1 MMNQSNQAGAVP
13 RGALLILRPVHPVRP
28 CLIGIV
34 YAAVLLPLTIVPKV
48 SGNVLSRDMTI
59 EAIVERGT
67 LTIDR
72 SPLRAR
78 SGSPDVVKFGRHF
91 YSDKP
96 PVLAALAAP
105 LYALLFGMG
114 IRFSGPPAQFV
125 VANLVLTW
133 VLVGLSSALTLVAL
147 RMIIQ
152 TAPVSLWVAD
162 LLVLGFGFGSL
173 LLVYG
178 VTFNNHSVAAALV
191 TWSLALVLLEKP
203 TPGPKGNRFR
213 RLDVGLLA
221 GLAATIDLPAGGVLL
236 VGLGVWLTLRD
247 RTIPLMYLAGVV
259 PPLLFHAVL
268 QSRIT
273 GSPWPA
279 EMYPEAFQYPG
290 SYWAT
295 AAGVWKE
302 TVPRWQFGLELLFGP
317 QGWLTVT
324 PILVFGAV
332 GLGSVLIR
340 PRDPFGPLAWT
351 VGGIL
356 VVLLVYYIWGVRRT
370 DYAGQSF
377 GVRHLLAVTP
387 ACFAFA
393 VVALGRARGP
403 IAPVL
408 FALLMMVGVA
418 YALVGWSDPW
428 KRIESRERVS
438 PTLQVLQ
445 RFVVYPW
452 SSYAR

>member
-1 MMNQSNQAGAVP
+1 MNQSIRAGKVP
-13 RGALLILRPVHPVRP
+13 RAESPILHPVQQIRP
-28 CLIGIV
+28 WLVGLV
-34 YAAVLLPLTIVPKV
+34 YAGVLLPLTIVPKV

-67 LTIDR
+67 LAIDR

-78 SGSPDVVKFGRHF
+78 SGSPDVVKFGRHY

-133 VLVGLSSALTLVAL
+133 VLVGLGSALTLVAL
-147 RMIIQ
+147 RMILQ
-152 TAPVSLWVAD
+152 AAPVLPWVAD

-203 TPGPKGNRFR
+203 KPGPKGNRLR
-213 RLDVGLLA
+213 RFAVGFLA

-236 VGLGVWLTLRD
+236 VGLGAWLTLRD
-247 RTIPLMYLAGVV
+247 RTIPLTYLAGVV

-273 GSPWPA
+273 GTPWPA

-302 TVPRWQFGLELLFGP
+302 TVPRWRFGLELLFGP

-324 PILVFGAV
+324 PVLVFGAV
-332 GLGSVLIR
+332 GLGSVLAR
-340 PRDPFGPLAWT
+340 PRDPLRPLAWT
-351 VGGIL
+351 VGGML
-356 VVLLVYYIWGVRRT
+356 LVLLGYYIWGVRRT

-403 IAPVL
+403 IVPVL
-408 FALLMMVGVA
+408 FALVMIVGVA
-418 YALVGWSDPW
+418 YALVGRSDPW
-428 KRIESRERVS
+428 KRVESHARAS
-438 PTLQVLQ
+438 PTLRILQ

>member
-1 MMNQSNQAGAVP
+1 
-13 RGALLILRPVHPVRP
+13 
-28 CLIGIV
+28 
-34 YAAVLLPLTIVPKV
+34 
-48 SGNVLSRDMTI
+48 
-59 EAIVERGT
+59 
-67 LTIDR
+67 
-72 SPLRAR
+72 
-78 SGSPDVVKFGRHF
+78 VVKFGRHY

-105 LYALLFGMG
+105 IYALLFWTGV
-114 IRFSGPPAQFV
+114 RFSGPPAQFV

-147 RMIIQ
+147 RKILQ
-152 TAPVSLWVAD
+152 ATPVSPWRAD
-162 LLVLGFGFGSL
+162 LLTLGFGVGSL

-191 TWSLALVLLEKP
+191 TWSLALVFLEQA
-203 TPGPKGNRFR
+203 GARGNRLR
-213 RLDVGLLA
+213 RSTVGFLA

-236 VGLGVWLTLRD
+236 VGLGTWLMLRD
-247 RTIPLMYLAGVV
+247 RRIPLWYLVGAV
-259 PPLLFHAVL
+259 PPLLLHCVL
-268 QSRIT
+268 QSMIT

-290 SYWAT
+290 SYWTT
-295 AAGVWKE
+295 AAGAWKE
-302 TVPRWQFGLELLFGP
+302 TVPRWRFGLELLFGP

-324 PILVFGAV
+324 PVLVFGAV
-332 GLGSVLIR
+332 GLGLVLVR
-340 PRDPFGPLAWT
+340 PRDPLRPLAWT
-351 VGGIL
+351 VGGMVL
-356 VVLLVYYIWGVRRT
+356 VLLGYYIWGVRRT

-408 FALLMMVGVA
+408 FALLMIVGVA
-418 YALVGWSDPW
+418 YAVVGRSDPW
-428 KRIESRERVS
+428 KRVETQERAS
-438 PTLQVLQ
+438 PTLRVLQ
-445 RFVVYPW
+445 RCVVYPW